1 MLLSFEGH
9 PDTEGVGGREDAL
22 LGVGGREDVLLVLV
36 EGRFGFL
43 P

>member
-9 PDTEGVGGREDAL
+9 PDTE
-22 LGVGGREDVLLVLV
+22 GVGGREDVLLVLV